1 MLSRESAL
9 ELVEASAN
17 SKGLAILV
25 LPCVGAEGD
34 GTITSFIVGHMVY
47 ARAGGFLLI
56 FPAGDEVREAWS
68 LQMVQKVQQF
78 KSAKWRWKLL
88 EADILA
94 AFKPC

>member
-47 ARAGGFLLI
+47 ARAGTLHPFPSEGAPTYNRVQVLLY
-56 FPAGDEVREAWS
+56 F
-68 LQMVQKVQQF
+68 Q
-78 KSAKWRWKLL
+78 
-88 EADILA
+88 
-94 AFKPC
+94 